1 MAVWDAGGGLRW
13 GMIQFLKYGVPL
25 RRHCQASRAALGK
38 TNEVAGRGV
47 VGEAPG
53 APALCTAV
61 LAVRQGGVL
70 YGSLHTVT

>member
-1 MAVWDAGGGLRW
+1 MAVWDAGGEHWW
-13 GMIQFLKYGVPL
+13 GTIQFLKYG
-25 RRHCQASRAALGK
+25 RYSQTSRAALKK
-38 TNEVAGRGV
+38 TNGAAGCGV

-61 LAVRQGGVL
+61 LAARQVGVL